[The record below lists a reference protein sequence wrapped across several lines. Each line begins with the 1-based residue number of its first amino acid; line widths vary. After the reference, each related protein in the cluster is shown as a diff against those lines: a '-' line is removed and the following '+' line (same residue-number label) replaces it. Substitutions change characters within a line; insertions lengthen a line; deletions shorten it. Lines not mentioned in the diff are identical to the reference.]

1 MRLHRDCTPL
11 VVIVIVTAMMVAGL
25 IVAYLL
31 R

>member
-11 VVIVIVTAMMVAGL
+11 VVIVIVGAMMVAGL